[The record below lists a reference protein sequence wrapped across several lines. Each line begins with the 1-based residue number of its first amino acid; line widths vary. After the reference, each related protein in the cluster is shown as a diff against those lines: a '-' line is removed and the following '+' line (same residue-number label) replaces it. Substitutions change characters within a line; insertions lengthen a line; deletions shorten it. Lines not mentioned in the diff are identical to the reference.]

1 MLIVDIVGLSILAI
15 FLLFIFHKKNKMA
28 SDYMLIVTMILIAG
42 IFISDLWVR
51 QGGLTKFNFVL
62 EKLVSF
68 YVLPSFLAYS
78 MLLISNDNKLKMK
91 WWWFVSFAI
100 AFSVFICIDFTFLTD
115 YNIEKLRAQHRTP
128 SNIYQFFYR
137 GGNVFVFVALIWFFK
152 KLKQYQQRIKND
164 YSFIETIKLTWL
176 VNFTW
181 IYFINNLLVLL
192 ISLAFSFWH
201 LGSLELLYIIVYAS
215 IVLSLFY
222 LCYNGIRQY
231 SLVEYNNAIGLNDNA
246 EIESKKPTST
256 LKNNDSD
263 KYKSSSLSIEEM
275 ESIFKRLKQLFEIE
289 KIYLEPQL
297 KIQDLSE
304 SINVTTH
311 NISQTINSK
320 AQQSFYDF
328 VNEYRAE
335 HFKTLLANPENRKF
349 TILALGI
356 ESGFNS
362 KATLNRI
369 FKKQVGVSPKEFQKA
384 HFIT

>member
-1 MLIVDIVGLSILAI
+1 MLIIDIVGLSILAI
-15 FLLFIFHKKNKMA
+15 FLLFIFHKKNKMT
-28 SDYMLIVTMILIAG
+28 SDYMLIITIILIAG

-51 QGGLTKFNFVL
+51 QGLNKSNFIL
-62 EKLVSF
+62 EKLISF

-78 MLLISNDNKLKMK
+78 MLLISDDNKLKKK

-100 AFSVFICIDFTFLTD
+100 AFSVFIFVDFTFLTYYD
-115 YNIEKLRAQHRTP
+115 VEKLRIQRRTP
-128 SNIYQFFYR
+128 SLEYHFFLR
-137 GGNVFVFVALIWFFK
+137 GGNVFVFVALLWFLK
-152 KLKQYQQRIKND
+152 KLKGHQQKIKNE
-164 YSFIETIKLTWL
+164 YSFIEAIRLTWL
-176 VNFTW
+176 KIFTW
-181 IYFINNLLVLL
+181 VYFVNNLFILL
-192 ISLAFSFWH
+192 ISMAFSLWH
-201 LGSLELLYIIVYAS
+201 WGSLETLYLIVFAS

-231 SLVEYNNAIGLNDNA
+231 SLVEFNNSIGLNGKVV
-246 EIESKKPTST
+246 IEPKKRTSA
-256 LKNNDSD
+256 LKNESPG
-263 KYKSSSLSIEEM
+263 KYKSSSLSVEEM
-275 ESIFKRLKQLFEIE
+275 ESIFKQIKQLFEIE
-289 KIYLEPQL
+289 KVYLEPQL

-311 NISQTINSK
+311 NISQTINSR

-335 HFKTLLANPENRKF
+335 HFKALLANPGNRKF

-384 HFIT
+384 HLIT

>member
-1 MLIVDIVGLSILAI
+1 
-15 FLLFIFHKKNKMA
+15 MA
-28 SDYMLIVTMILIAG
+28 SDYMLIVTIILIAG

-51 QGGLTKFNFVL
+51 QGGLTKPNFIL

-91 WWWFVSFAI
+91 WWWFASFAI
-100 AFSVFICIDFTFLTD
+100 AFSVFIFIDFTFLTD
-115 YNIEKLRAQHRTP
+115 YDIEKLRAQHRTP
-128 SNIYQFFYR
+128 STIYQFFYR

-152 KLKQYQQRIKND
+152 KLKQYQQRIRND

-176 VNFTW
+176 VNFAW

-192 ISLAFSFWH
+192 ISSAFSFWH

-231 SLVEYNNAIGLNDNA
+231 SLVEYNNAIGLNNNA
-246 EIESKKPTST
+246 EIEAKRPVST
-256 LKNNDSD
+256 LKNKDSD

-275 ESIFKRLKQLFEIE
+275 ESIFKQIKELFEIE

-297 KIQDLSE
+297 KIQDLSD

-328 VNEYRAE
+328 VNKYRAE
-335 HFKTLLANPENRKF
+335 HFKTLLANPDNRKF

-369 FKKQVGVSPKEFQKA
+369 FKKQVGVSPKEFQKS
-384 HFIT
+384 HFIA